1 MRRRLIAL
9 IVLAGLATLLTANVA
24 RAHRLDADSSVKL
37 VQKVRIE
44 SYFSDD
50 SRPRGEKIQV
60 FREDESEPFLVD
72 HLDNEGAFEFF
83 ANVEPLR
90 VVIQAGE
97 GHTKELRITPA
108 VVDASSPPPPIEH
121 QARFPIIESLLGLSF
136 LLALSAF
143 ILSLRNAR
151 RLRETRRESRESRS

>member
-1 MRRRLIAL
+1 MCRRLTVL
-9 IVLAGLATLLTANVA
+9 MVLAGLVTLLTDGVA

-50 SRPRGEKIQV
+50 SRPRGAKIQV
-60 FREDESEPFLVD
+60 FRADESEPFVDD

-83 ANVEPLR
+83 ADAEPLR

-97 GHTKELRITPA
+97 GHVKELRIAPA
-108 VVDASSPPPPIEH
+108 VVDASSPPAPIEH
-121 QARFPIIESLLGLSF
+121 KTQFPIIESFLGLSF

-151 RLRETRRESRESRS
+151 RLRDRRRESRELRP

>member
-1 MRRRLIAL
+1 MRRRLDVL
-9 IVLAGLATLLTANVA
+9 MCLAGLANLLATDVA

-50 SRPRGEKIQV
+50 RRPRGAKIQV
-60 FREDESEPFLVD
+60 FHGDESEPFRED

-83 ANVEPLR
+83 ADVEPLR

-97 GHTKELRITPA
+97 GHTKELRIAPA
-108 VVDASSPPPPIEH
+108 VIDASSPPPPIEH
-121 QARFPIIESLLGLSF
+121 KPQFPIIECLLGLSF

-151 RLRETRRESRESRS
+151 RLREPRPESRESRP

>member
-1 MRRRLIAL
+1 MQRRFVAVIL
-9 IVLAGLATLLTANVA
+9 LASLFTLQAGGAA

-44 SYFSDD
+44 SFFSDD
-50 SRPRGEKIQV
+50 SRPRGARIQI
-60 FREDESEPFLVD
+60 FRSDDSEPFVDD
-72 HLDNEGAFEFF
+72 HLDDEGGFEFF
-83 ANVEPLR
+83 ADVIPLR

-97 GHTKELRITPA
+97 GHTKELLIAPA
-108 VVDASSPPPPIEH
+108 MVDASSPPPAIAH
-121 QARFPIIESLLGLSF
+121 KTSFPVVESILGMTF

-151 RLRETRRESRESRS
+151 RLSEMRRAGGESRS

>member
-1 MRRRLIAL
+1 MRGRLVVL
-9 IVLAGLATLLTANVA
+9 ILLAGLVTLLAVDEA
-24 RAHRLDADSSVKL
+24 QAHRLDADSSVKL

-50 SRPRGEKIQV
+50 SRPKGAKIQV
-60 FREDESEPFLVD
+60 FRADETEPFRED
-72 HLDNEGAFEFF
+72 RLDDEGAFEFL
-83 ANVEPLR
+83 ADLTPLR

-97 GHTKELRITPA
+97 GHTKELLIGPA
-108 VVDASSPPPPIEH
+108 LVDASSAPPPIEH
-121 QARFPIIESLLGLSF
+121 KTTFPVVESTLGLSF

-151 RLRETRRESRESRS
+151 RLREMRRERGELQP

>member
-1 MRRRLIAL
+1 MQRRFIVVM
-9 IVLAGLATLLTANVA
+9 VLAGLVNFLAAAVA
-24 RAHRLDADSSVKL
+24 HAHRLDGDSSVKL

-44 SYFSDD
+44 SFFSDD
-50 SRPRGEKIQV
+50 SRPRGAKIQV
-60 FREDESEPFLVD
+60 FREDESEPFLED

-83 ANVEPLR
+83 ADPAPLR
-90 VVIQAGE
+90 VVISAGE

-108 VVDASSPPPPIEH
+108 VVDTSSPPPPIEH
-121 QARFPIIESLLGLSF
+121 KTRFPILESLVGLSF

-151 RLRETRRESRESRS
+151 RLRPTRRESGEPGS

>member
-1 MRRRLIAL
+1 MRRRLP
-9 IVLAGLATLLTANVA
+9 VLMFLAALATLLTANVA

-50 SRPRGEKIQV
+50 NRPRGAKIQI
-60 FREDESEPFLVD
+60 FRADESEPFVDD
-72 HLDNEGAFEFF
+72 HLDNEGVFEFL
-83 ANVEPLR
+83 ADMEPLR

-97 GHTKELRITPA
+97 GHTKELLISPA
-108 VVDASSPPPPIEH
+108 VIDASSPPPPIEH
-121 QARFPIIESLLGLSF
+121 KTQFPIIESLLGLSF

-151 RLRETRRESRESRS
+151 RLRETRRESRELRS